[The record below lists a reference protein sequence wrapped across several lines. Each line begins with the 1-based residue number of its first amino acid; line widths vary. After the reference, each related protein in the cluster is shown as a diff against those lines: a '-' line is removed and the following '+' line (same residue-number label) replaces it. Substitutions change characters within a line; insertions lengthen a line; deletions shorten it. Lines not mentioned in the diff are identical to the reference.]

1 MRLVNLVVIAA
12 LALAALCAANGGIS
26 AGQLS
31 VSTIDSWAR
40 RFVLAQSETHINQ
53 VDQKAPRHGPPPEG
67 ALLGAQSGKS
77 GSGAA
82 AAPAAR
88 TITCNAANA
97 ATPDCYAATQQ
108 ARPLAK

>member
-12 LALAALCAANGGIS
+12 LAPAGLYAAYGETFAGEWSPSTSAAK
-26 AGQLS
+26 
-31 VSTIDSWAR
+31 AR

-67 ALLGAQSGKS
+67 ALLGAQAGKG